1 MRGFCGQMTWLKS
14 IAKNMPH
21 LPTLFLTGP
30 LLSEL
35 VGLPYQVHCQVEDD
49 FEGFVL
55 VQTVFGYEAA
65 EEGAVDPA
73 GDVVAG
79 GDGEEGTGVV
89 VEAYGV
95 VEAGGLGGL
104 FAEAHHA
111 FRRVVEPPGRTQF
124 ERGIVAGERGELTGE
139 GGLVEGEEDEGEA
152 GVVAVLVEQRAQGAD
167 VFGRRGHVGAF
178 VAAELFIDLA
188 VVIADRSGVE

>member
-21 LPTLFLTGP
+21 LPTLFLAGP

-55 VQTVFGYEAA
+55 VETMLGYDAA

-79 GDGEEGTGVV
+79 GYGEEGTGVV

-104 FAEAHHA
+104 FAAAHHA
-111 FRRVVEPPGRTQF
+111 FRRVVEPPGWTEF
-124 ERGIVAGERGELTGE
+124 ERGIVAGERGQFAGE
-139 GGLVEGEEDEGEA
+139 GGLVEGEADAGEA
-152 GVVAVLVEQRAQGAD
+152 GIVAVFAEQGAQGA
-167 VFGRRGHVGAF
+167 GA
-178 VAAELFIDLA
+178 V
-188 VVIADRSGVE
+188 